1 MERSREPS
9 SWAEASGSPSKPSGA
24 SGAKGGASSLSLD
37 VSAGLGG
44 GDGISGWL
52 GSVTAKSVIWA
63 GVTTLGKNS
72 GSHRHCVALQ
82 AAHHSP
88 RHSPHRRRS
97 CQSWCGRHRHLHP
110 SPVLG
115 GLVSGRG
122 SRDGWR
128 RGDGIRRGIRRDPGA
143 ESSSPSSGSVSL
155 QEVLQGTPSGQLSS
169 SDEARAAGAVESEE
183 GIGSEPWG
191 WTLVTSS
198 KSSLAWKV
206 LRRGWWEVV
215 RLLASIRVSR
225 GKGADRSRQRG
236 DTGRCGGE
244 CQRRRLS
251 GQLGVDVGDV

>member
-1 MERSREPS
+1 MEMSREPS
-9 SWAEASGSPSKPSGA
+9 SWAEASGSPSKTSGA

-155 QEVLQGTPSGQLSS
+155 QVVLQGTPSGQLSS

-198 KSSLAWKV
+198 KSSLGGRSSGEGGGRSYDSWPASGSAGARAPIAAGSGATPEGAAGSV
-206 LRRGWWEVV
+206 SGVV
-215 RLLASIRVSR
+215 SAANW
-225 GKGADRSRQRG
+225 G
-236 DTGRCGGE
+236 
-244 CQRRRLS
+244 
-251 GQLGVDVGDV
+251 